1 MDTIWT
7 LCRKYTDLSDE
18 EIRIIENT
26 SAILQPLANLEDAD
40 IFIDCPQRDGD
51 AIVVAEAKP
60 EDVPSSYKNSVVG
73 LLAKAENE
81 PAVARTF
88 RLGVGTKQMKAT
100 TQENGSTIQSVEPI
114 RHGSRIIGVLIRE
127 KRVDEQH
134 LVSERIHFSQ
144 KSYENIANVLT
155 RMVSENNW
163 LTECI
168 DEALV
173 MAAVD
178 ISGRGELF
186 WDVPISAQKV
196 GTFDTELGHEFF
208 AGLARDAGITLHLRL
223 VCGENAHHILEAT
236 FKAAA
241 RALREAVEPDP
252 RMAGSIPSTKG
263 SL

>member
-1 MDTIWT
+1 MTRTASTSRKTAETSIELALDLDGTGASDVSTGVCFFDHMLCALSRHSLVDLDLRVEGDTWVDDHHTVEDTGIV
-7 LCRKYTDLSDE
+7 LGQALREALGDKRG
-18 EIRIIENT
+18 IRRFG
-26 SAILQPLANLEDAD
+26 SCMVPL
-40 IFIDCPQRDGD
+40 
-51 AIVVAEAKP
+51 
-60 EDVPSSYKNSVVG
+60 
-73 LLAKAENE
+73 
-81 PAVARTF
+81 
-88 RLGVGTKQMKAT
+88 
-100 TQENGSTIQSVEPI
+100 
-114 RHGSRIIGVLIRE
+114 
-127 KRVDEQH
+127 
-134 LVSERIHFSQ
+134 
-144 KSYENIANVLT
+144 
-155 RMVSENNW
+155 
-163 LTECI
+163 

>member
-1 MDTIWT
+1 MTRT
-7 LCRKYTDLSDE
+7 ASTSRKTAETSIELALDLDGTGASDVS
-18 EIRIIENT
+18 T
-26 SAILQPLANLEDAD
+26 
-40 IFIDCPQRDGD
+40 
-51 AIVVAEAKP
+51 
-60 EDVPSSYKNSVVG
+60 
-73 LLAKAENE
+73 
-81 PAVARTF
+81 
-88 RLGVGTKQMKAT
+88 GVGFFDHMLCALSRHSLVDLDLRVEGDTWVDDHHAVEDTGIVLGQALREALGDKRGIRRF
-100 TQENGSTIQSVEPI
+100 GSC
-114 RHGSRIIGVLIRE
+114 
-127 KRVDEQH
+127 
-134 LVSERIHFSQ
+134 
-144 KSYENIANVLT
+144 
-155 RMVSENNW
+155 MVP
-163 LTECI
+163 L

>member
-1 MDTIWT
+1 MTRT
-7 LCRKYTDLSDE
+7 ASASRKTAETSIELALDLDGTGASDVS
-18 EIRIIENT
+18 T
-26 SAILQPLANLEDAD
+26 
-40 IFIDCPQRDGD
+40 
-51 AIVVAEAKP
+51 
-60 EDVPSSYKNSVVG
+60 
-73 LLAKAENE
+73 
-81 PAVARTF
+81 
-88 RLGVGTKQMKAT
+88 GVGFFDHMLCALSRHSLVDLDLRVEGDTWVDDHHTVEDTGIVLGQALCEALGDKRGIRRF
-100 TQENGSTIQSVEPI
+100 GSC
-114 RHGSRIIGVLIRE
+114 
-127 KRVDEQH
+127 
-134 LVSERIHFSQ
+134 
-144 KSYENIANVLT
+144 
-155 RMVSENNW
+155 MVP
-163 LTECI
+163 L

-241 RALREAVEPDP
+241 RALREAVESDP